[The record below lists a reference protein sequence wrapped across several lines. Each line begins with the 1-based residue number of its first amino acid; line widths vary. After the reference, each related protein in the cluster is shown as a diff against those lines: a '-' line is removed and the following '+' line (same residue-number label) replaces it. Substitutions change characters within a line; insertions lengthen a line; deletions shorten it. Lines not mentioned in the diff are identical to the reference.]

1 MGTVN
6 TPTVHVPPTR
16 MVEQHADGDERLFAG
31 YSGRLFVTL
40 TVAFFVIT
48 MGRRLLPPL
57 LPVVVDDLAITTF
70 GAGIALSVFT
80 VVRAVAQY
88 PGGRYADQLSR
99 KTVLLASFVLA
110 VLGFGVL
117 AATTGYW
124 MLLVGVA
131 GIGAAAGLFVPANR
145 ALLSD
150 LFEAKRGRAFGLN
163 MSASDV
169 TGIVAAG
176 LAVAAVAAA
185 SWQAAFLLVVPAMGV
200 VFVAFAWTSREEF
213 ALARVPLG
221 LGATAGR
228 LLGTRRYRF
237 VIAAYSLRS
246 FTTSGVTNFL
256 PLFLVVT
263 QGFSFEFA
271 SAAYAL
277 RFAVGIVVKPASGYL
292 GDRVSRP
299 GIAVG
304 SLAVTG
310 GGVALLAFA
319 PVGAVA
325 IAGIVV
331 YALGQKSFGAPMQA
345 YLMDRFPDASMGGDF
360 GATRTTYMGV
370 ASLGP
375 ATVGWLATVASFRVA
390 YASTLLLLALAT
402 GLILWME
409 RTG

>member
-1 MGTVN
+1 MK
-6 TPTVHVPPTR
+6 R
-16 MVEQHADGDERLFAG
+16 MVERHAGESERLFAG
-31 YSGRLFVTL
+31 YAGRLFVTL
-40 TVAFFVIT
+40 TVAFFVIK

-57 LPVVVDDLAITTF
+57 LPVVVEDLAITTF

-80 VVRAVAQY
+80 VVRAGAQY
-88 PGGRYADQLSR
+88 PGGRYADRLSR
-99 KTVLLASFVLA
+99 KTVLLASIGLA
-110 VLGFGVL
+110 IVGFGVL
-117 AATTGYW
+117 AATVQFW

-150 LFEAKRGRAFGLN
+150 LYQAKRGRAFGLN

-176 LAVAAVAAA
+176 VAIAAVAAA
-185 SWQAAFLLVVPAMGV
+185 SWQAAFLLVVPALGV
-200 VFVAFAWTSREEF
+200 VLVVFAWTSREPVEV
-213 ALARVPLG
+213 ARVPLG
-221 LGATAGR
+221 LRDTAGR

-246 FTTSGVTNFL
+246 FATSGVTNFL

-299 GIAVG
+299 GIAAG

-310 GGVALLAFA
+310 VGIAVLAAA
-319 PVGAVA
+319 PFGAVA
-325 IAGIVV
+325 VGGIVI

-345 YLMDRFPDASMGGDF
+345 YLMDRFPDASMGGDL
-360 GATRTTYMGV
+360 GATRTTYMGI

-375 ATVGWLATVASFRVA
+375 VTVGWLATVTGFRVA
-390 YASTLLLLALAT
+390 YASTVLLLLAAT
-402 GLILWME
+402 AMILWME
-409 RTG
+409 RRD